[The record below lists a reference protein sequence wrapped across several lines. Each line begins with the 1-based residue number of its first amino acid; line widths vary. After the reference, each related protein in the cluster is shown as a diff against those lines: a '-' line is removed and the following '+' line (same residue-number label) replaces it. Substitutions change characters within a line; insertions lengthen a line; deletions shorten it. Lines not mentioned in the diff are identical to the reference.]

1 MRPAQLN
8 LGLAM
13 EAIMAFVVTPAHF
26 RDAAPYEP
34 APRAKL
40 RRRNPWRWL
49 YDAVMLAH
57 ERDTQREIE
66 RFVARR
72 GKLTDSMEREIAERL
87 MNSRF

>member
-1 MRPAQLN
+1 
-8 LGLAM
+8 
-13 EAIMAFVVTPAHF
+13 MAFIVTPAHF
-26 RDAAPYEP
+26 RDAVPYEP
-34 APRAKL
+34 VPQVKP
-40 RRRNPWRWL
+40 RRRSLWRWL

-57 ERDTQREIE
+57 QRDAQREIE